1 MAPTPTCIADGACLP
16 PRSSCRW
23 AVFAGRL
30 YGRDHALIIALEA
43 TGALVVGLLVAVDQ
57 TTADIGTITLVTLIV
72 FAASSAP
79 YGRAI
84 SSALLALA
92 GGCVQTT
99 LSLALWP
106 VRRYAPESRA
116 LGALYTEL
124 ALRTEEDAPAT
135 EPILAARAALTNL
148 ARDRSVEAERYLA
161 LLSQAERMRL
171 SLLMLRRLRIRLGR
185 EPGGEADAELVS
197 RALKLAATLL
207 TSIGA
212 ALTAGVKA
220 DPQLE
225 CLPELN
231 ELSAHLR
238 EQDASDA
245 PAPSSTVPFRHDAR
259 WQLDA
264 LAGQLRSAVELAAH
278 TTRAGQAD
286 FDRQE
291 AAQPWHLRLGG
302 AFAVLRANLSLSSA
316 AFLHALRLAAC
327 VAIADILARY
337 LGWQR
342 AYWATVAIALKPDYS
357 ATHSRGVL
365 RLAGTFAGLGWPPLC
380 STCSRRLRSGRLR

>member
-1 MAPTPTCIADGACLP
+1 M
-16 PRSSCRW
+16 
-23 AVFAGRL
+23 
-30 YGRDHALIIALEA
+30 
-43 TGALVVGLLVAVDQ
+43 
-57 TTADIGTITLVTLIV
+57 
-72 FAASSAP
+72 
-79 YGRAI
+79 
-84 SSALLALA
+84 
-92 GGCVQTT
+92 
-99 LSLALWP
+99 
-106 VRRYAPESRA
+106 
-116 LGALYTEL
+116 
-124 ALRTEEDAPAT
+124 
-135 EPILAARAALTNL
+135 
-148 ARDRSVEAERYLA
+148 EAERYLA
-161 LLSQAERMRL
+161 LFSQAERMRL

-220 DPQLE
+220 DPHLE
-225 CLPELN
+225 CLAELN
-231 ELSAHLR
+231 ELSAHLW

-302 AFAVLRANLSLSSA
+302 AFAVLRANLS
-316 AFLHALRLAAC
+316 H
-327 VAIADILARY
+327 ILARY

-342 AYWATVAIALKPDYS
+342 AYWAPMTVAIVLKPDYS

-365 RLAGTFAGLGWPPLC
+365 RLAGTFAGLAQATALFHLLAPAQIWQAALITAFMFLMRWSGGANYGLLVTPLTALVVFLFALGGTPPGPLMTARALNTVVGGSSPSPPIVFGPPGSGHKFRRRWPHSSMPTGNISRLC
-380 STCSRRLRSGRLR
+380 AMPTCSPASNASRNSPRVSPGRGRPAASLDLTWKPPSRASPSNLEWSRRASPRPRSSSPTRAASSTP

>member
-1 MAPTPTCIADGACLP
+1 
-16 PRSSCRW
+16 
-23 AVFAGRL
+23 
-30 YGRDHALIIALEA
+30 
-43 TGALVVGLLVAVDQ
+43 
-57 TTADIGTITLVTLIV
+57 
-72 FAASSAP
+72 
-79 YGRAI
+79 
-84 SSALLALA
+84 
-92 GGCVQTT
+92 
-99 LSLALWP
+99 
-106 VRRYAPESRA
+106 
-116 LGALYTEL
+116 
-124 ALRTEEDAPAT
+124 
-135 EPILAARAALTNL
+135 
-148 ARDRSVEAERYLA
+148 
-161 LLSQAERMRL
+161 MRL